1 MYVVCED
8 TTTKRNVGQLFVE
21 TKSEMSLT
29 RGPLASTRGVGGG
42 RLGILTAFSRRL
54 NSQFLAQFVQDDW
67 GWVK

>member
-1 MYVVCED
+1 MEYED
-8 TTTKRNVGQLFVE
+8 TKRNVCQLFVD

-54 NSQFLAQFVQDDW
+54 NSQFQRSLFRMTGVR
-67 GWVK
+67 